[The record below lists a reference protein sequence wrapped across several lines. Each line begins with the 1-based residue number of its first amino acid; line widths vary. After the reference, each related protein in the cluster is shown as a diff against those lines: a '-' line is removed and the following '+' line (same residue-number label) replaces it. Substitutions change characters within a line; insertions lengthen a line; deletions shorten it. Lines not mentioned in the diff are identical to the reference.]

1 MHMPQVLDEL
11 KANIEKG
18 LARIKVLEART
29 LQIMQERDALIKER
43 DELAEDN
50 VKLQVETFQWQD
62 RVMDMRMT
70 LKSARH
76 QQMYPRKSQRIYQ
89 NLIMKSKNKK

>member
-1 MHMPQVLDEL
+1 MHMPQVLVLDEL

-62 RVMDMRMT
+62 RVMDMKMAMKR
-70 LKSARH
+70 ARH

-89 NLIMKSKNKK
+89 NLKRKK

>member
-1 MHMPQVLDEL
+1 MQRASD
-11 KANIEKG
+11 
-18 LARIKVLEART
+18 RIKFLTAVNAELT
-29 LQIMQERDALIKER
+29 KERDALIKER